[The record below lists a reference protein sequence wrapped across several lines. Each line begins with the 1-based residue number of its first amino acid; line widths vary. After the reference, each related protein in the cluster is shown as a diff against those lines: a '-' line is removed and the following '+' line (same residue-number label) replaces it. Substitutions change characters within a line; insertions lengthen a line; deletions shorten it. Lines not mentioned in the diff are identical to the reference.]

1 MKSLFALTVSLAVA
15 SLAAAQGIIVNR
27 AGSQPPQDGP
37 SSNFVGKVRVERLF
51 AADAPA
57 RATGGL
63 VTFEA
68 GARTAWHTH
77 PLGQTLIVTEGVGRV
92 QHWDGPVQE
101 IRKGDTVRIPP
112 NVKHWHGASPQSA
125 MTHIAIGEHLD
136 GKTVEW
142 MEQVSDSDFKAPL
155 PGQPAAVATSGPTR
169 AQQLVG
175 DIAPKLAQ
183 LTDDVLFGDVWARP
197 QLSRRDRSLV
207 TVSALVAMNRPDQLR
222 SHLALAKQNGV
233 TEEELVEAITHLAF
247 YAGWPSAMSAAGVAK
262 EVFRKQ

>member
-1 MKSLFALTVSLAVA
+1 MKSLFAFSLF
-15 SLAAAQGIIVNR
+15 LAAACVAPAQGITVSR
-27 AGSQPPQDGP
+27 AGSQPAQDGP
-37 SSNFVGKVRVERLF
+37 SANFTGNVRVERLF
-51 AADAPA
+51 AAEAPA

-92 QHWDGPVQE
+92 QHWGGPVQE

-112 NVKHWHGASPQSA
+112 NVKHWHGASPQSS
-125 MTHIAIGEHLD
+125 MSHLAIGEHLN
-136 GKTVEW
+136 GKSVEW
-142 MEQVSDSDFKAPL
+142 MEQVSDAEFNAPV
-155 PGQPAAVATSGPTR
+155 PGAATPATASGPTR

-175 DIAPKLAQ
+175 AVAPKLAE
-183 LTDDVLFGDVWARP
+183 LTDNVLFGDVWARP
-197 QLSRRDRSLV
+197 QLARRDRSLV

-233 TEEELVEAITHLAF
+233 TEEELIEAITHLAF

-262 EVFRKQ
+262 EVFQKQ

>member
-1 MKSLFALTVSLAVA
+1 MKSFLALSISLAVA
-15 SLAAAQGIIVNR
+15 SVAAAQGVTVTR
-27 AGSQPPQDGP
+27 AGSQPAQDGP
-37 SSNFVGKVRVERLF
+37 TANFVGKVRVERLF

-57 RATGGL
+57 RTTGGL
-63 VTFEA
+63 ETFEA

-142 MEQVSDSDFKAPL
+142 MEQVSDSDFNAPL
-155 PGQPAAVATSGPTR
+155 PGQPAAAGTSGPSR

-175 DIAPKLAQ
+175 DVAPKLA
-183 LTDDVLFGDVWARP
+183 VPARSSVRNP
-197 QLSRRDRSLV
+197 QDKASPAGFRKDRS
-207 TVSALVAMNRPDQLR
+207 SARGESGLR
-222 SHLALAKQNGV
+222 SLACSHCVAN
-233 TEEELVEAITHLAF
+233 AIADTSL
-247 YAGWPSAMSAAGVAK
+247 
-262 EVFRKQ
+262 R